1 MQSEEC
7 SDLVFKLLNKK
18 EIVILEE
25 ICELPSQLKK
35 RTIFKMSF
43 PLVFKHNVSQII
55 NILITRLKYESGLKG
70 SGFSRVLFCFYF

>member
-43 PLVFKHNVSQII
+43 PLVFKHNVIQII
-55 NILITRLKYESGLKG
+55 NILINHLKYEIAA
-70 SGFSRVLFCFYF
+70 

>member
-35 RTIFKMSF
+35 CTIFKMPF
-43 PLVFKHNVSQII
+43 PLVFKHNVIQII
-55 NILITRLKYESGLKG
+55 NILINSLKYEIAA
-70 SGFSRVLFCFYF
+70 